1 MTRKNVPH
9 PGYFKVS
16 GAAVEEGDVT
26 RQAKQALAREKAR
39 LRKRAGGKGRLGDQP
54 PPEQR
59 PHRPH
64 APVLREGPEAA
75 QQVAREAV
83 QAVEEV
89 EQRRGLL
96 RRAIG
101 LVESG
106 VFLAR
111 KVLTLPGVVIE
122 HFRSHEQL
130 PA

>member
-16 GAAVEEGDVT
+16 GAAVEEGDVA

-39 LRKRAGGKGRLGDQP
+39 LRKRAGGKGKLGDQP
-54 PPEQR
+54 PPEQ
-59 PHRPH
+59 RPH

-106 VFLAR
+106 VFFAR
-111 KVLTLPGVVIE
+111 KVITLPGVVIE
-122 HFRSHEQL
+122 HFRSHEQQ